1 MNFDLNP
8 NVSIIQYSAYSVFDF
23 MRDLGGFLFMTVS
36 LFSFVNGITTFNK
49 LENNLVAKLYKKP
62 QQDWKN
68 KDIYDIDDNL
78 YASG

>member
-1 MNFDLNP
+1 
-8 NVSIIQYSAYSVFDF
+8 
-23 MRDLGGFLFMTVS
+23 MTVS